1 MFAMS
6 GGTFVVPEFNA
17 NLALVCHQ
25 RYSSSG
31 SQSRPGPVAGKLT
44 LMEELELCLGDKNAQ
59 ADVSR
64 LIVYC
69 QFTAGILSAITAPIL
84 GSLSDR
90 IGRKPILALSTT
102 GILLYNAVMLLILR
116 YPDAIDV
123 RWILVGYAI
132 EGLGG
137 TYITAIAASQAYLTD
152 LTSARERATLFS
164 YIQACTSLAQAAGP
178 LIAGILIAWINSFEG
193 VYWISFGSYLLI
205 TLLFIFVLPESRWA
219 RLSHDDAG
227 IPLHRPSAR
236 ENPLRQVF
244 TSCRS
249 LWDCSASRRGNLV
262 ILAVIEQ
269 FVFGVMTCLPA
280 LQMAYSSYLFNWHP
294 TTQSFYMALVNTWSI
309 LVLVVLFPVI
319 MSFVRRQIRRKRN
332 RTHSTVFNT
341 GELGAIR
348 TSLTLQ
354 ILGYAGVALTR
365 SPAWFILMSLVFAC
379 GNPVTPLL
387 TSSLTAHVP
396 GEHSGHLL
404 GMLSFLHA
412 IGRITI
418 PTALNATYS
427 VTIGVF
433 PQALFVVLAVS
444 VSGLLLAS
452 LCVKSYGL
460 GSSSR

>member
-25 RYSSSG
+25 RYAPST
-31 SQSRPGPVAGKLT
+31 SQPGQSPGKLT

-137 TYITAIAASQAYLTD
+137 TYITAIAASQAYITD
-152 LTSARERATLFS
+152 LSSPRERATLFS

-178 LIAGILIAWINSFEG
+178 LIAGILIASINSFEG
-193 VYWISFGSYLLI
+193 IYWISFASYLLL
-205 TLLFIFVLPESRWA
+205 TLLFLFVLPESRWA
-219 RLSHDDAG
+219 RSVTGDRG
-227 IPLHRPSAR
+227 INLDTTLR
-236 ENPLRQVF
+236 ENPLQQVYS
-244 TSCRS
+244 SCKS
-249 LWDCSASRRGNLV
+249 LWETSANRRANLA

-269 FVFGVMTCLPA
+269 FVFAVMTCLPP
-280 LQMAYSSYLFNWHP
+280 LQMAYSSYLFHWHP

-319 MSFVRRQIRRKRN
+319 MTIVRRHIRRKRN

-348 TSLTLQ
+348 TSLILQ
-354 ILGYAGVALTR
+354 ILGYAGVAVTR
-365 SPAWFILMSLVFAC
+365 SPAWFIFSSLIFAC

-396 GEHSGHLL
+396 SEHSGQLL

-433 PQALFVVLAVS
+433 PQALFVVLAGS
-444 VSGLLLAS
+444 VSGLFLAS
-452 LCVKSYGL
+452 LCVKHHGL
-460 GSSSR
+460 GSSR

>member
-1 MFAMS
+1 MFGMS

-25 RYSSSG
+25 RYAPSN
-31 SQSRPGPVAGKLT
+31 SRPDLS
-44 LMEELELCLGDKNAQ
+44 LMGELELCLGDKNAQ

-102 GILLYNAVMLLILR
+102 GILLYNAMMLLILR

-123 RWILVGYAI
+123 RWILVGYAL

-137 TYITAIAASQAYLTD
+137 TYITAIAASQVYITD
-152 LTSARERATLFS
+152 VSSPRDRATLFS
-164 YIQACTSLAQAAGP
+164 YIQACTSLAQAVGP

-193 VYWISFGSYLLI
+193 LYWISFASYLLL
-205 TLLFIFVLPESRWA
+205 TLLAIFVLPESRWA
-219 RLSHDDAG
+219 RSNDETRISLDNSRMG
-227 IPLHRPSAR
+227 
-236 ENPLRQVF
+236 ENTLQQVYS
-244 TSCRS
+244 SCKS
-249 LWDCSASRRGNLV
+249 LWECSANRRANLV
-262 ILAVIEQ
+262 ILAIIEQ
-269 FVFGVMTCLPA
+269 FVFAVMTCLPP
-280 LQMAYSSYLFNWHP
+280 LQMAYSSYIFHWRP

-319 MSFVRRQIRRKRN
+319 MSVVRRQIRRKRN

-365 SPAWFILMSLVFAC
+365 SPAWFIFCSLIFAC
-379 GNPVTPLL
+379 GNPVMPLL

-396 GEHSGHLL
+396 SEHSGQLL

-418 PTALNATYS
+418 PTALNATFS
-427 VTIGVF
+427 VTIGLF
-433 PQALFVVLAVS
+433 PQALFVLLAVS
-444 VSGLLLAS
+444 VSVLLLAS
-452 LCVKSYGL
+452 LCVKHYGL
-460 GSSSR
+460 GSSR

>member
-1 MFAMS
+1 
-6 GGTFVVPEFNA
+6 
-17 NLALVCHQ
+17 
-25 RYSSSG
+25 
-31 SQSRPGPVAGKLT
+31 
-44 LMEELELCLGDKNAQ
+44 MEELELCLGDKNAQ

-84 GSLSDR
+84 GSMSDR

-137 TYITAIAASQAYLTD
+137 TYITAIAASQAYITD
-152 LTSARERATLFS
+152 LSSPRERATLFS

-193 VYWISFGSYLLI
+193 VYWVS
-205 TLLFIFVLPESRWA
+205 FVLPESRWA
-219 RLSHDDAG
+219 RSNDNPG
-227 IPLHRPSAR
+227 INLDTSSMQ
-236 ENPLRQVF
+236 ENPLQQVYS
-244 TSCRS
+244 SCKS
-249 LWDCSASRRGNLV
+249 LWESSANRRGNLV

-269 FVFGVMTCLPA
+269 FVFGVMTCLPP
-280 LQMAYSSYLFNWHP
+280 LQMAYSSYLFHWRP

-319 MSFVRRQIRRKRN
+319 MSVVRRHIRRKRN

-365 SPAWFILMSLVFAC
+365 SPAWFIFSSLIFAC

-396 GEHSGHLL
+396 SEHSGHLL
-404 GMLSFLHA
+404 GMLSFMHA

-444 VSGLLLAS
+444 VLGLLLAS

-460 GSSSR
+460 GSSR

>member
-25 RYSSSG
+25 RYAPSSSQPN
-31 SQSRPGPVAGKLT
+31 SQTGQLT

-123 RWILVGYAI
+123 RWVLVGYAI

-137 TYITAIAASQAYLTD
+137 TYITAIAASQAYITD
-152 LTSARERATLFS
+152 LSSPRERATLFS
-164 YIQACTSLAQAAGP
+164 YIQACTSLAQAVGP
-178 LIAGILIAWINSFEG
+178 LIAGILIASINSFEG
-193 VYWISFGSYLLI
+193 VYWISFVYYLVI

-219 RLSHDDAG
+219 RSNKNPEINLDN
-227 IPLHRPSAR
+227 PSMT
-236 ENPLRQVF
+236 ENPLQQVYS
-244 TSCRS
+244 SCKS
-249 LWDCSASRRGNLV
+249 LWESSANRRGNLV

-269 FVFGVMTCLPA
+269 FVFGVMTCLPP
-280 LQMAYSSYLFNWHP
+280 LQMAYSSYLFHWRP
-294 TTQSFYMALVNTWSI
+294 TTQSFYMALVNTWGI

-319 MSFVRRQIRRKRN
+319 MSVVRRQIRRKPN

-348 TSLTLQ
+348 TSLCLQ

-365 SPAWFILMSLVFAC
+365 SPEWFIFCSLIFAC

-396 GEHSGHLL
+396 SEHSGHLL
-404 GMLSFLHA
+404 GMLSFMHA

-444 VSGLLLAS
+444 VLGLLLSS

-460 GSSSR
+460 GSSR

>member
-6 GGTFVVPEFNA
+6 GSTFVVPEFNA
-17 NLALVCHQ
+17 SLALVCHQ
-25 RYSSSG
+25 GYAPST
-31 SQSRPGPVAGKLT
+31 SRPDLS

-102 GILLYNAVMLLILR
+102 GIVLYNAVMLLILR
-116 YPDAIDV
+116 YPEAIGV
-123 RWILVGYAI
+123 RWILVGYAL

-137 TYITAIAASQAYLTD
+137 TYITAIAASQAYITD
-152 LTSARERATLFS
+152 LSSPRERATLFS

-193 VYWISFGSYLLI
+193 VYWISFACYLLL
-205 TLLFIFVLPESRWA
+205 TLLAIFVLPESRWA
-219 RLSHDDAG
+219 RSNDETRINLDNS
-227 IPLHRPSAR
+227 RTR
-236 ENPLRQVF
+236 ENPLQQVYS
-244 TSCRS
+244 SCKS
-249 LWDCSASRRGNLV
+249 LWECSANRRANLF
-262 ILAVIEQ
+262 ILAIIEQ
-269 FVFGVMTCLPA
+269 FVFGVMICLPP
-280 LQMAYSSYLFNWHP
+280 LQIAYSSYLFHWRP
-294 TTQSFYMALVNTWSI
+294 TTQSFYMALVNTWSS

-319 MSFVRRQIRRKRN
+319 MSVVRRQIRRKRN
-332 RTHSTVFNT
+332 RIHSTVFNT

-365 SPAWFILMSLVFAC
+365 SPAWFIFCSLIFAC

-396 GEHSGHLL
+396 SEHSGHLL
-404 GMLSFLHA
+404 GMLSFMHA

-433 PQALFVVLAVS
+433 PQALFVLLAGSVS
-444 VSGLLLAS
+444 VLLLAS
-452 LCVKSYGL
+452 FCVKHHGL
-460 GSSSR
+460 GSQ